1 MIAATPQPL
10 IRVLHDES
18 RPDLREPACPRPVRL
33 YVWEPS
39 RTGDVED
46 TEGSGDAPA
55 PLVVVSHGTGGSG
68 SDMEWLVDP
77 LHAAGFRVVAL
88 DHHGNNFVDG
98 YEPEGFLHPW
108 ERPRDITFALDV
120 LAREQ
125 PLGPVGVAGF
135 SIGGYTAAALA
146 GARID
151 PGILWAVLT
160 GEVPLPEIPEFPG
173 VLEALRAR
181 YPQEEAARRTLDGA
195 GGDLSDP
202 RVRAVFQMAPG
213 IGSLVTRESLEAVRV
228 PFAIRWGGAD
238 TITPYEADTRPYLEY
253 VPTASGR
260 SIGPAVRHD
269 DFFAPEPADP
279 TARVRAGED
288 AAAFFLE
295 QLG

>member
-1 MIAATPQPL
+1 MIPSAPEPL
-10 IRVLHDES
+10 IRVLYDES
-18 RPDLREPACPRPVRL
+18 RPDLRDASRPRPVRL

-39 RTGDVED
+39 RKEP
-46 TEGSGDAPA
+46 DAPA
-55 PLVVVSHGTGGSG
+55 PLVFVSHGTGGSG
-68 SDMEWLVDP
+68 SEMEWLVDP
-77 LHAAGFRVVAL
+77 LHAAGFRVVAP

-108 ERPRDITFALDV
+108 ERPKDISFALDA
-120 LAREQ
+120 LAGEE

-146 GARID
+146 GARVD

-160 GEVPLPEIPEFPG
+160 GGAPLPEIPEFPG
-173 VLEALRAR
+173 VLEALRAK
-181 YPQEEAARRTLDGA
+181 YAQEEAARRSLEGV

-202 RVRAVFQMAPG
+202 RVRAVFLVSPG
-213 IGSLVTRESLEAVRV
+213 VGALVTRESLESVRV
-228 PFAIRWGGAD
+228 PVAIRWAGAD
-238 TITPYEADTRPYLEY
+238 TITPYEIDTRPYLDHI
-253 VPTASGR
+253 PTASGH

-295 QLG
+295 RLG

>member
-1 MIAATPQPL
+1 MIASMPEPL

-18 RPDLREPACPRPVRL
+18 RPDLRDPARPRPIRL
-33 YVWEPS
+33 YVWEPT
-39 RTGDVED
+39 RA
-46 TEGSGDAPA
+46 GDAPA

-68 SDMEWLVDP
+68 SEMEWLVSP
-77 LHAAGFRVVAL
+77 LYEAGFRVVAL

-98 YEPEGFLHPW
+98 YEPEGFLHVW
-108 ERPRDITFALDV
+108 ERPRDISFALDA

-135 SIGGYTAAALA
+135 SMGGYTAAALA
-146 GARID
+146 GARVD
-151 PGILWAVLT
+151 PGILWAVFT

-173 VLEALRAR
+173 VLEALRAK
-181 YPQEEAARRTLDGA
+181 YPQEAARRMLDGA
-195 GGDLSDP
+195 GGDVCDP
-202 RVRAVFQMAPG
+202 RIRAVFQVAPG
-213 IGSLVTRESLEAVRV
+213 VGSLVTRESLEAVRV

-238 TITPYEADTRPYLEY
+238 TITPYEADTRPYLEH